1 MSRADEIR
9 ARVQRSKERQ
19 QDHKDDA
26 PARPTAPRVRTK
38 MVRRTVDLE
47 PSRHADL
54 DAWCAETARELG
66 TARVTGQSVLRALV
80 ARLLTDETLARK
92 IRKDLSEDQ

>member
-9 ARVQRSKERQ
+9 ARVQRTKALQDENDDTRSKPPGQ
-19 QDHKDDA
+19 
-26 PARPTAPRVRTK
+26 RVRTK
-38 MVRRTVDLE
+38 MVRRTVDLD

-66 TARVTGQSVLRALV
+66 AARITGQAVLRALV
-80 ARLLTDETLARK
+80 TRLLTDETLARK
-92 IRKDLSEDQ
+92 IRADLAEDQ